1 MFDWLVEPGPPP
13 RVGLLLLPG
22 FSLAELALWRT
33 AQAQLH
39 QLAGPAAGACLTL
52 SADGAPVLSDLGL
65 PTPVDAALSPAALD
79 GLSALLVF
87 ASGLPPPL
95 PASDARVAALSA
107 AARARLVLGGVH
119 AGAFWLAAAG
129 LLGGCRASVHWS
141 LHEAFAERYPQV
153 ALSGNLFEFDRQ
165 RLTCGG
171 GVAVLDM
178 FLALTARQH
187 GQALAGQVA
196 EHFLLER
203 LRPGDERQRVG
214 LRAQLGATPPK
225 LAKAVALME
234 AHMEDLLT
242 TDQIA
247 DQVCVSRRQ
256 LERLFKQALDQ
267 APSQYYL
274 ELRLNRARQLLRQ
287 TSGSIIQIGLSCG
300 FSSGS
305 HFSNAYRH
313 HFGLSP
319 REERRQGGG
328 DATACRA
335 NASPAAGGCLEWD
348 AS

>member
-1 MFDWLVEPGPPP
+1 MFDWLAEPSSSPH
-13 RVGLLLLPG
+13 VGLLLLPG

-33 AQAQLH
+33 AHACLQQLT
-39 QLAGPAAGACLTL
+39 GPAAGTCPTL
-52 SADGAPVLSDLGL
+52 SVDGRPVLSDLGL
-65 PTPVDAALSPAALD
+65 PVPADGALTPAALD
-79 GLSALLVF
+79 TLSVLLVF
-87 ASGLPPPL
+87 ASGLPAALPP
-95 PASDARVAALSA
+95 SDALVVTLSA
-107 AARARLVLGGVH
+107 ALHPRRVLGGVH

-153 ALSGNLFEFDRQ
+153 ALSANLFEFDQQ

-171 GVAVLDM
+171 GVAVLDL

-196 EHFLLER
+196 EHLLLER

-214 LRAQLGATPPK
+214 LRTQLGVTPPK
-225 LAKAVALME
+225 LARAVALME

-242 TDQIA
+242 TDQLA
-247 DQVCVSRRQ
+247 DLVGVSRRQ

-274 ELRLNRARQLLRQ
+274 ELRLNHARQLLRQ
-287 TSGSIIQIGLSCG
+287 TSGSILQIALSCG

-305 HFSNAYRH
+305 HFSNAYRQ
-313 HFGLSP
+313 HFGVSP
-319 REERRQGGG
+319 RETRRRGG
-328 DATACRA
+328 DATACRPA
-335 NASPAAGGCLEWD
+335 ASPPARPHLEWD
-348 AS
+348 AG